1 MYNVVNFYILRFVF
15 LQAHKFLQP
24 PAPYKQFLISPPAS
38 PPAGWEPREEG
49 EPIVNHDLLAALAN
63 LMPGESHEFQ
73 PPTLLEN
80 SLLPG
85 IVIHTAKVKD
95 EQDDD
100 DETDLQGPQRI
111 IQTKCPER
119 T

>member
-1 MYNVVNFYILRFVF
+1 M
-15 LQAHKFLQP
+15 
-24 PAPYKQFLISPPAS
+24 ISPPAS
-38 PPAGWEPREEG
+38 PPAGWQPHEEG

-73 PPTLLEN
+73 PPSTEY
-80 SLLPG
+80 PG
-85 IVIHTAKVKD
+85 IVIHTARVKD
-95 EQDDD
+95 ENDDGDCDGDDD
-100 DETDLQGPQRI
+100 SDFSGSQRI

>member
-1 MYNVVNFYILRFVF
+1 MYFSAIS

-38 PPAGWEPREEG
+38 PPAGWQPHEEG

-63 LMPGESHEFQ
+63 LMPGESHELL
-73 PPTLLEN
+73 PPSTDQ
-80 SLLPG
+80 PG

-95 EQDDD
+95 GEDAIEIEEEPDCHSPPSSQ
-100 DETDLQGPQRI
+100 QRI
-111 IQTKCPER
+111 TPTKCPDR

>member
-1 MYNVVNFYILRFVF
+1 M
-15 LQAHKFLQP
+15 
-24 PAPYKQFLISPPAS
+24 ISPPAS
-38 PPAGWEPREEG
+38 PPAGWQPHEEG

-63 LMPGESHEFQ
+63 LMPGESHELH
-73 PPTLLEN
+73 PPTTEH
-80 SLLPG
+80 PG

-95 EQDDD
+95 ETDDD
-100 DETDLQGPQRI
+100 DGDDDDKETDLQQAPQRI

>member
-1 MYNVVNFYILRFVF
+1 MRLQYVSLLLLLF
-15 LQAHKFLQP
+15 LLSFSK
-24 PAPYKQFLISPPAS
+24 
-38 PPAGWEPREEG
+38 G

-63 LMPGESHEFQ
+63 LMPGESHELQ
-73 PPTLLEN
+73 PPSTEH
-80 SLLPG
+80 PG

-95 EQDDD
+95 ENDSDD
-100 DETDLQGPQRI
+100 DESEPASQRI

>member
-1 MYNVVNFYILRFVF
+1 M

-24 PAPYKQFLISPPAS
+24 PAPYKAFLISPPAS
-38 PPAGWEPREEG
+38 PPAGWQPHEEG

-63 LMPGESHEFQ
+63 LMPGESHELQ
-73 PPTLLEN
+73 PPTTDQ
-80 SLLPG
+80 PG

-95 EQDDD
+95 ENDDEG
-100 DETDLQGPQRI
+100 DETDFPSSQRI

-119 T
+119 A